1 MTCKRIIFMFLLL
14 CTILVGCTD
23 IEQSASESSV
33 IYQEERDEKKL
44 KSYSNVDKNAD
55 NEIDIEKEIPIS
67 LGESGQIGD
76 YVTLSIQQVSIE
88 KDRIHSLSEIQLG
101 YLMDIYDQVQSDGT
115 LEDDTVFLTLDITI
129 KSKSNIPEL
138 NFSMSDLNYQV
149 ENVWKSSSVAY
160 QSDPIYP
167 NDSNQI
173 GITSLSA
180 NEEKNL
186 KIGFLVEKNISNSSS
201 IICIF
206 RFADFGSNS
215 GIDSSQTFAIP
226 SSALQ

>member
-1 MTCKRIIFMFLLL
+1 
-14 CTILVGCTD
+14 
-23 IEQSASESSV
+23 
-33 IYQEERDEKKL
+33 
-44 KSYSNVDKNAD
+44 
-55 NEIDIEKEIPIS
+55 
-67 LGESGQIGD
+67 
-76 YVTLSIQQVSIE
+76 
-88 KDRIHSLSEIQLG
+88 
-101 YLMDIYDQVQSDGT
+101 
-115 LEDDTVFLTLDITI
+115 
-129 KSKSNIPEL
+129 
-138 NFSMSDLNYQV
+138 MSDLNYQV